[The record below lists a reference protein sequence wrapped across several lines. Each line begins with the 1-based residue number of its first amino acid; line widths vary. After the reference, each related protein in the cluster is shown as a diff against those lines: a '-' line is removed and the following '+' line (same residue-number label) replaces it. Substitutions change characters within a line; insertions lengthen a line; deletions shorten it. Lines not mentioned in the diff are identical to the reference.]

1 MLSLSFKV
9 SSIFYCTI
17 YKLTSKQILPVI
29 ILSIRD
35 GRMISISL
43 VCLSMFRPKKSLK
56 LICFINGTII
66 PPNDGR
72 ENIYFEM
79 ESKQEDNAETYD
91 DVVFRKDTPQAKPNV
106 ETQPYKDSDTV
117 KHNPLFF
124 IASAIAVAS
133 LLTALATLVLAVAI
147 MTARSEAS
155 TGMATI
161 APSCCK

>member
-1 MLSLSFKV
+1 MMDT
-9 SSIFYCTI
+9 TI
-17 YKLTSKQILPVI
+17 EVGQ
-29 ILSIRD
+29 
-35 GRMISISL
+35 
-43 VCLSMFRPKKSLK
+43 
-56 LICFINGTII
+56 
-66 PPNDGR
+66 

-91 DVVFRKDTPQAKPNV
+91 HVVFRKDTSRAKPN
-106 ETQPYKDSDTV
+106 EKQPYKDSDTV
-117 KHNPLFF
+117 KHNQSFF

>member
-1 MLSLSFKV
+1 MMNTKIEV
-9 SSIFYCTI
+9 
-17 YKLTSKQILPVI
+17 
-29 ILSIRD
+29 
-35 GRMISISL
+35 
-43 VCLSMFRPKKSLK
+43 
-56 LICFINGTII
+56 
-66 PPNDGR
+66 GR

-106 ETQPYKDSDTV
+106 DSDTV

-124 IASAIAVAS
+124 IPSAIAVAS

-155 TGMATI
+155 TGTATI

>member
-1 MLSLSFKV
+1 MMDTKIEV
-9 SSIFYCTI
+9 G
-17 YKLTSKQILPVI
+17 Q
-29 ILSIRD
+29 
-35 GRMISISL
+35 
-43 VCLSMFRPKKSLK
+43 
-56 LICFINGTII
+56 
-66 PPNDGR
+66 

-79 ESKQEDNAETYD
+79 ESKQEDNAEIYD
-91 DVVFRKDTPQAKPNV
+91 DVVFRKDSPQAKPNV

-117 KHNPLFF
+117 KHNTLFF

-147 MTARSEAS
+147 MTARSEVS

>member
-1 MLSLSFKV
+1 MNTKTEV
-9 SSIFYCTI
+9 
-17 YKLTSKQILPVI
+17 
-29 ILSIRD
+29 
-35 GRMISISL
+35 
-43 VCLSMFRPKKSLK
+43 
-56 LICFINGTII
+56 
-66 PPNDGR
+66 GR

-91 DVVFRKDTPQAKPNV
+91 EVVFRKDTPQAKPNV

-117 KHNPLFF
+117 KHNSLSF

-155 TGMATI
+155 TGTATI
-161 APSCCK
+161 TPSCCK